1 MATPAEIEAMRHAI
15 AVSALG
21 LGTTSPN
28 PPVGCV
34 ILDAHGRQVGAGYH
48 QRKGEPH
55 AEAHALAVAGTRARG
70 GTAVVTLEPCN
81 HVGVTPACR
90 QLLLDA
96 EISRVVI
103 AAIDPTSR
111 GDGGAAVLA
120 AAGVDVEVDVL
131 TDEARLVLGPWL
143 TATVRQRP
151 WVTMID
157 SAPDATGGPSD
168 IAAASDLREQSDIVI
183 GQDGRIEEGIP
194 GGHGKDMLHFP
205 ATFDTAD
212 PNASLTQLYRTGV
225 RTLLAANAAVA
236 HALLAVDA
244 VDQAVV
250 GLAREHIDGSP
261 LSSGRI
267 RGFYVQT
274 VATVSGAVRVVMRR
288 P

>member
-1 MATPAEIEAMRHAI
+1 MASLAEIEAMRHAI

-34 ILDAHGRQVGAGYH
+34 ILDVHGRHVAAGH
-48 QRKGEPH
+48 HERKGEPH

-103 AAIDPTSR
+103 ATIDPTSR
-111 GDGGAAVLA
+111 GEGGAAVLT
-120 AAGVDVEVDVL
+120 AAGVDVEVGVL
-131 TDEARLVLGPWL
+131 TDEARPVLEPWL

-151 WVTMID
+151 WVTIVH
-157 SAPDATGGPSD
+157 SALDPAGDPLDVTAV
-168 IAAASDLREQSDIVI
+168 SDLREQADIVI
-183 GQDGRIEEGIP
+183 GQGGRIEEGIS
-194 GGHGKDMLHFP
+194 GGHGKDMLHYP
-205 ATFDTAD
+205 ATFDTTD
-212 PNASLTQLYRTGV
+212 PIASLTYLYRTGV
-225 RTLLAANAAVA
+225 RTVLAANAAVE
-236 HALLAVDA
+236 HAILTVDA
-244 VDQAVV
+244 VDQAVIV
-250 GLAREHIDGSP
+250 LARDQTNGSP
-261 LSSGRI
+261 PPCGPI
-267 RGFYVQT
+267 PGFQVQT
-274 VATVSGAVRVVMRR
+274 VATAHGAVRVVMRR

>member
-1 MATPAEIEAMRHAI
+1 MRHAI
-15 AVSALG
+15 AVSTLG

-34 ILDAHGRQVGAGYH
+34 VLDAHGRQIGVGYH

-55 AEAHALAVAGTRARG
+55 AEARALAEAGTRARG
-70 GTAVVTLEPCN
+70 GTAIVTLEPCN

-111 GDGGAAVLA
+111 GEGGAAILA

-131 TDEARLVLGPWL
+131 TDEAHLVLGPWL
-143 TATVRQRP
+143 TATARQRP
-151 WVTMID
+151 WVTMIN
-157 SAPDATGGPSD
+157 SAADAAGLPSD
-168 IAAASDLREQSDIVI
+168 IAAASGLREQSDIVI
-183 GQDGRIEEGIP
+183 GEDRRIEEGIV

-205 ATFDTAD
+205 ATFATAE
-212 PNASLTQLYRTGV
+212 PVASLVQLYHGGV
-225 RTLLAANAAVA
+225 RTVLVTNAAVGQ
-236 HALLAVDA
+236 ALLTVDA
-244 VDQAVV
+244 VDQVV
-250 GLAREHIDGSP
+250 IDLARKYREGSRP
-261 LSSGRI
+261 LPEGV
-267 RGFYVQT
+267 RGFHVQA
-274 VATVSGAVRVVMRR
+274 VAAVPGAVRVVMRR